1 MEFQPPT
8 WVTAGIKESKWSQVP
23 KGGHPRR
30 KAENY
35 QPTPGASICLRV
47 EFLQEWRSRKK
58 IEHPVAQEG
67 DSYSLTILAASAH
80 NTPSFPNPFPNREDI
95 SPAEHL
101 CFGNP
106 FLSRFALKIPLGFA
120 GQSSSKPRRKSDFPD
135 FLGATL
141 QVQSSSGG
149 TFPYDHPLPWNGGAG
164 GRVGIFPGVK
174 DRASST
180 HSRTIWVPAVGSR
193 LL

>member
-1 MEFQPPT
+1 MEPSSKRWPSTTESGKLSANSRGQYLPPS
-8 WVTAGIKESKWSQVP
+8 GIPPGMEEQEK
-23 KGGHPRR
+23 
-30 KAENY
+30 NL
-35 QPTPGASICLRV
+35 TPG
-47 EFLQEWRSRKK
+47 
-58 IEHPVAQEG
+58 G
-67 DSYSLTILAASAH
+67 TTGGSYSLTILAASAH

-95 SPAEHL
+95 SPGEHL